1 MRRQR
6 VVKLGDLFGEYL
18 KKEGLEDGIL
28 RMKIFEAWDEVVG
41 EKLSSYTM
49 DKFFKDGKLFCR
61 ISSSAARNT
70 LFMQRVEI
78 VNKINKKLEIDIVK
92 ILILK

>member
-6 VVKLGDLFGEYL
+6 VVKLGDLFGEFL

-28 RMKIFEAWDEVVG
+28 RMKIFEAWEDVVG
-41 EKLSSYTM
+41 EKLSAYTV
-49 DKFFKDGKLFCR
+49 DKFYKDGKLFCR

-70 LFMQRVEI
+70 LFMQRIEI
-78 VNKINKKLEIDIVK
+78 VEKINKIIEKEVVK
-92 ILILK
+92 VLILK

>member
-18 KKEGLEDGIL
+18 KKEGLEEGIL
-28 RMKIFEAWDEVVG
+28 RMKIFEAWDEIVG
-41 EKLSSYTM
+41 EKLSSYTI

-78 VNKINKKLEIDIVK
+78 VNKINKKLEIYIVK
-92 ILILK
+92 VLILK

>member
-1 MRRQR
+1 MRRQQ
-6 VVKLGDLFGEYL
+6 VLKLGDLFGEFL
-18 KKEGLEDGIL
+18 KKEGLEDGII

-49 DKFFKDGKLFCR
+49 EKFYRDGKLFCR

-70 LFMQRVEI
+70 LFMQRIEI
-78 VNKINKKLEIDIVK
+78 VEKINKKLEIELVK
-92 ILILK
+92 VLILK